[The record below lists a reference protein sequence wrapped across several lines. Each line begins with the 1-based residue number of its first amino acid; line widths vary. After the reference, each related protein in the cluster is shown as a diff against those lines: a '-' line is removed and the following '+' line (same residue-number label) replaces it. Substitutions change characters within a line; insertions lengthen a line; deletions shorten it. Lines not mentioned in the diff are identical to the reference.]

1 MIDINKKY
9 KTRSGLP
16 VRILCTDR
24 KSEPYTVVA
33 LVSYSE
39 TVEKLTM
46 HTKDGQYFRYGSGD
60 ELDLV
65 EVRPLAV
72 GDLVMCWN
80 GKSHPQHACLRKFAK
95 ISKEGRPITFSANG
109 LFNDWDNCML
119 VEEYVRE
126 YM

>member
-1 MIDINKKY
+1 MIDISKKY

-16 VRILCTDR
+16 ARILCTDR
-24 KSEPYTVVA
+24 KDSHYPVVA
-33 LVSYSE
+33 LVSFSE
-39 TVEKLTM
+39 TSEKLTSY
-46 HTKDGQYFRYGSGD
+46 TEDGQFCDGSPS
-60 ELDLV
+60 EYDLV
-65 EVRPLAV
+65 EVRPLAE